1 MERHPLLGTLV
12 DPDPRRGIR
21 FHDGRGGW
29 DFHPYTELARAAF
42 AAADRLRSLG
52 VVPGDLVVLATGTG
66 PEFVAAFLGTVAAG
80 ATPAPL
86 APPGVFED
94 ADAHRRHAER
104 MFASVRPK
112 VVVTRPE
119 WGPGAVA
126 AGPGRPRVLT
136 VTMAGLSAA
145 GAGPQILARPPER
158 ALVQF
163 TSGSVG
169 RSKAVAVPAGAL
181 SANLAAVRRWLRMG
195 VSDATA
201 TWLPFHHDMGLVG
214 CLLTPLSIGA
224 DLWVMRPE
232 DFVRTP
238 LEWLRCF
245 GTRGARLTA
254 SPAFGLEHV
263 VRRVRAESLEG
274 MDFSGW
280 SAVITG
286 AERVPSRTLRLFAA
300 LLSPFGFRSPA
311 LLPAYGLAEAT
322 LAVTGSSLDDEPR
335 TLTVDPRALDVGRP
349 VRPVTGG
356 TGADGADTV
365 ELTGCGSPVVSGSR
379 VLVTDR
385 LGRPLPEGHVG
396 EIVVGGPSVAEGYT
410 GADAEAGAGV
420 FSGGQIRTGDAGFL
434 HRGELFVVG
443 RLGDSLKCRATTVFA
458 EDLEASVTRLP
469 ALRTAGVA
477 VLLGAA
483 AGCDTAVV
491 IVERRPGPWTEEIV
505 RRLRHRVPGLD
516 VIVVTGPR
524 GTVLRTSSG
533 KPRRRA
539 MWRAYLAG
547 ELGGT
552 VFESN
557 VLDVAS
563 AAPTG

>member
-1 MERHPLLGTLV
+1 MEQHPLLDALV

-21 FHDGRGGW
+21 FYDGLGGW

-42 AAADRLRSLG
+42 VLSDRLRSLG
-52 VVPGDLVVLATGTG
+52 VAPGELVVPATGTG
-66 PEFVAAFLGTVAAG
+66 PEFVATVLGTVAVG

-86 APPGVFED
+86 APPLVFENP
-94 ADAHRRHAER
+94 DAHRRHAER
-104 MFASVRPK
+104 MFASIRPK
-112 VVVTRPE
+112 VLVTRPE
-119 WGPGAVA
+119 WADPLGAVP
-126 AGPGRPRVLT
+126 AGPGCPQVLK
-136 VTMAGLSAA
+136 VTMAELSAA
-145 GAGPQILARPPER
+145 AGVPQALACPPER

-163 TSGSVG
+163 TSGSG
-169 RSKAVAVPAGAL
+169 GPAKAVAVTTDAL

-195 VSDATA
+195 SSDATA

-238 LEWLRCF
+238 LEWVRCF
-245 GTRGARLTA
+245 GTLGAQLTA

-286 AERVPSRTLRLFAA
+286 AERVPPQVLRQFAA
-300 LLSPFGFRSPA
+300 LLSPFGFRSTA

-322 LAVTGSSLDDEPR
+322 LAVTGSSRDDEPR
-335 TLTVDPRALDVGRP
+335 SLSVDPRALDVGRR
-349 VRPVTGG
+349 VRPSTDG
-356 TGADGADTV
+356 TEAM
-365 ELTGCGSPVVSGSR
+365 ELTGCGRPLVAGSR

-410 GADAEAGAGV
+410 GADAGTGEGV
-420 FSGGQIRTGDAGFL
+420 FSGGQLRTGDCGFFDQ
-434 HRGELFVVG
+434 GELFVVG

-458 EDLEASVTRLP
+458 EDLEASVARLP
-469 ALRTAGVA
+469 ELRTAGVA

-483 AGCDTAVV
+483 GGRDTAVV
-491 IVERRPGPWTEEIV
+491 VVERRPGPWTGEVV
-505 RRLRHRVPGLD
+505 RRLRRRVPGLD
-516 VIVVTGPR
+516 VVIVNGPR

-539 MWRAYLAG
+539 MWRAHLAG
-547 ELGGT
+547 ELGVR

-557 VLDVAS
+557 VLDAGPI
-563 AAPTG
+563 AATG